1 MRPGASGGPG
11 GAPLCPAG
19 TPGRSEDVRGAD
31 RAGPR
36 GEHRSGPGEPARP
49 RGEPGRA
56 PGGGRPRS
64 AVRPAPAGP
73 QRAPRARAAS
83 PRPAGRP
90 RGGRGEGKIL
100 LPGGRRTATQRP
112 PRGVCLGGE
121 KKSGAGGGGAGA
133 VGAAGRP
140 AAPRASSRLF
150 PGFFQA
156 AFFQEGFSRFFSR
169 QLFPESF
176 FQAAD
181 GWESPSIVVGGG
193 WGTLGSSKGGWRS
206 HAPTM
211 PLEDDFPPPL
221 RLSRPGGGKKAW
233 EKSRRAPGEAWEEAR
248 RAPGE
253 AWEEARR
260 SLGGRGGPG
269 GGGRGG
275 GGGGGRARGRGGRRR
290 EE

>member
-1 MRPGASGGPG
+1 MPRYIRNIMPEVGGLPPYPPTPPFAPSLPQAGPSLAGAPALGRSSGRRRRPPRPRGSTRIRAGRVEYVRPGASGGPG

-121 KKSGAGGGGAGA
+121 KKSGAGGGGGAGA

-193 WGTLGSSKGGWRS
+193 WGTLGSSKGGGGIPCS
-206 HAPTM
+206 YDAP
-211 PLEDDFPPPL
+211 
-221 RLSRPGGGKKAW
+221 
-233 EKSRRAPGEAWEEAR
+233 
-248 RAPGE
+248 
-253 AWEEARR
+253 
-260 SLGGRGGPG
+260 RG
-269 GGGRGG
+269 
-275 GGGGGRARGRGGRRR
+275 
-290 EE
+290 